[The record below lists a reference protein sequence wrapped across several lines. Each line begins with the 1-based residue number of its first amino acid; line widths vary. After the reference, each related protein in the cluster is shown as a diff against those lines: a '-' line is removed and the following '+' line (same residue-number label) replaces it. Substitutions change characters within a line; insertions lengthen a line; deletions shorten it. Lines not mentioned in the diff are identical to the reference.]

1 MVVAIFF
8 SRPYI
13 AMSGKFPYFQWMK
26 LFSKLLTRCFS
37 TCIELVIFPSNV
49 HRFFISV
56 MKDKLVSFPTGFIL
70 YHTVPL
76 I

>member
-8 SRPYI
+8 NRPYI
-13 AMSGKFPYFQWMK
+13 AMSGKFPCFQWIQ
-26 LFSKLLTRCFS
+26 LFSKLLNKCFS

-49 HRFFISV
+49 HRLFISF
-56 MKDKLVSFPTGFIL
+56 MKDQLVSFPTGVIL
-70 YHTVPL
+70 YHTLPL